1 MQDCFAFSNAGLGRF
16 SVMKHRIETE
26 DAKPISR
33 ASYPT
38 AWKQRDQI
46 RRQVEEMLD
55 LGIVEEAM
63 GPWASPVLLVPK
75 KDGSLRLGVDYRKL
89 AVVIYFNESN
99 WTIVSDFSLDR
110 FSDALDRVQKW
121 IKDRQTKG
129 VGSCLLSLVTT

>member
-1 MQDCFAFSNAGLGRF
+1 
-16 SVMKHRIETE
+16 MKHRIETE

-63 GPWASPVLLVPK
+63 GPWASPVLLVLK
-75 KDGSLRLGVDYRKL
+75 KDGSLRLCVDYRKL
-89 AVVIYFNESN
+89 VVVIYFNESH

-110 FSDALDRVQKW
+110 FSDALDRV
-121 IKDRQTKG
+121 
-129 VGSCLLSLVTT
+129 